1 MIMKKV
7 FMAMAIAAAM
17 FAAASCACCN
27 NSENAAEA
35 PAAAEHCSG
44 SCADC
49 AGGCDPNALCA
60 SCDSTAVAE

>member
-1 MIMKKV
+1 MKKV
-7 FMAMAIAAAM
+7 FMSLAVVAAM
-17 FAAASCACCN
+17 FAMASCACCN
-27 NSENAAEA
+27 NSENAEA
-35 PAAAEHCSG
+35 APVEQTCSG

>member
-1 MIMKKV
+1 MKKV

-27 NSENAAEA
+27 NSETATEEI
-35 PAAAEHCSG
+35 PAACSG

-49 AGGCDPNALCA
+49 ADGCGETLCA

>member
-1 MIMKKV
+1 MKKV

-35 PAAAEHCSG
+35 PAAADHCSG

-49 AGGCDPNALCA
+49 VDGCGETLCA

>member
-1 MIMKKV
+1 MKKV
-7 FMAMAIAAAM
+7 FMSLAVVAAM
-17 FAAASCACCN
+17 FAMASCACCN
-27 NSENAAEA
+27 NSENAEA
-35 PAAAEHCSG
+35 APVEETCSG